1 MSENNRGEVGVESI
15 RINGYKIANL
25 PFGQSQRV
33 SEQIPLALATEKQ
46 QKISDVLAR
55 YPRVTREY
63 IDSRLTECIVAIKDF
78 SRVKKE
84 TQQKI
89 ADFTLLA
96 QQQQGENFTDIED
109 ELYEI
114 GARTDISID
123 EKKVLIKERR
133 ANCAEYDRNSLYTQI
148 TQFQENIER
157 LDAAIQAENDSITEL
172 KVLLGKLEVRD
183 AELKM
188 LGVTEIT

>member
-1 MSENNRGEVGVESI
+1 MADNIGEVGVESI
-15 RINGYKIANL
+15 RINNKKIDDL
-25 PFGQSQRV
+25 PFGQAQRAAD
-33 SEQIPLALATEKQ
+33 QLPAALAAEQQ

-55 YPRVTREY
+55 YPRVTHEY
-63 IDSRLTECIVAIKDF
+63 IESRLHECATAIKDF
-78 SRVKKE
+78 KRVKKE

-114 GARTDISID
+114 GARTDIDIE
-123 EKKVLIKERR
+123 EKKRLIKDRR
-133 ANCAEYDRNSLYTQI
+133 SNCSAYDRNSLYTQI

-157 LDAAIQAENDSITEL
+157 LDNAIQAENDSITEL

-183 AELKM
+183 AELKL